1 MRPAPKALRFKEG
14 FGINGPK
21 SEHTE
26 AIERR
31 GPMAHIQSEAGET
44 CPSCGGSGVL
54 RTDSAG
60 YRTCLECVGQGVQPD
75 CQRQPLAASP
85 AALSQWLKRSSRK
98 GVRNDLSAWISGA
111 R

>member
-1 MRPAPKALRFKEG
+1 
-14 FGINGPK
+14 
-21 SEHTE
+21 
-26 AIERR
+26 
-31 GPMAHIQSEAGET
+31 MAHQLMEAGET

-75 CQRQPLAASP
+75 FQRQALAASP
-85 AALSQWLKRSSRK
+85 AVLSQWLARSSRS
-98 GVRNDLSAWISGA
+98 GFRGDLSAWISGA